1 MLNFEAELEKL
12 LSRETGMFPQYEFA
26 ELAAEGRKFLEELN
40 KKQTDVS
47 LQIEEIYDLVK
58 EQDTR
63 IWQEAVSAEKTKANR
78 LVFAAM
84 ALVDLL
90 EDFFTYARQS
100 GSEELKHQAGIM
112 WENAGGVLSGCGIFR
127 FGEEG
132 QPLNPQIH
140 TVKASVESPLP
151 REQVVQVLQSGY
163 LYQNVLLRK
172 AAVVLSR
179 GQEDVAR
186 KTETAETGT
195 GDWDGGDADGI
206 SGIDD
211 EDDEIANQDD
221 IDSYTDNKGE
231 QDE

>member
-1 MLNFEAELEKL
+1 M
-12 LSRETGMFPQYEFA
+12 LSREAGMLPQYEFA
-26 ELAAEGRKFLEELN
+26 ELAAEGRKFLEELD

-63 IWQEAVSAEKTKANR
+63 IWQDAVNVEKTKVNR
-78 LVFAAM
+78 LVFVAI
-84 ALVDLL
+84 ALADLI

-112 WENAGGVLSGCGIFR
+112 WENAGGALSGCGIFR

-163 LYQNVLLRK
+163 LYHNTLLRK

-179 GQEDVAR
+179 GQEDAVW

-195 GDWDGGDADGI
+195 WDQDEDEADGTN
-206 SGIDD
+206 GIDD
-211 EDDEIANQDD
+211 ADDDNETASKDNISDY
-221 IDSYTDNKGE
+221 IDNEGG